1 MRRFL
6 PIVLGLLLLGAAASA
21 QDTRRQESRKAQ
33 LEKEIAAI
41 NRQLKDNARS
51 SSRALTDLALVRR
64 KIAARQELIAESD
77 REIRAL
83 DDSMKVRQQEI
94 DRLQA
99 RHDTLSLYYN
109 RLVRGAYK
117 NRDSRLWYMYI
128 LSSENIGQAVRRFG
142 YLRGLSRNMSE
153 QAKRIQETAAALE
166 LEKERLAGLKEE
178 AQVLRGQRQADVDA
192 LRGEEGESAGL
203 VARLEK
209 DRRKYQN
216 DLKKK
221 NREVEALNREIA
233 EIIRKATA
241 KPKSGG
247 KSTSKGGK
255 TTSTA
260 VDEKLSSS
268 FAANKG
274 RLPWPVEGTVIESYG
289 QHYHPVYKNVKLP
302 FNNGVT
308 LAVSRGAQAH
318 AVFDGTVAQVVVIPG
333 YNQSRGAQA
342 HAVFDGT
349 VAQVVVIPGYNQCVL
364 VQHGSYF
371 TFYCKLKAVSVK
383 AGEKVKTGQVLGT
396 VDTLSGE
403 DQFHFQLWQERTPQ
417 NPENWLR

>member
-1 MRRFL
+1 MKRLL
-6 PIVLGLLLLGAAASA
+6 PIVLVLLFAGVAVSA
-21 QDTRRQESRKAQ
+21 QDTRRQETRKAQ
-33 LEKEIAAI
+33 LEKEIAVI

-51 SSRALTDLALVRR
+51 SSRALTDLSLVRR
-64 KIAARQELIAESD
+64 KISARQELLAESD

-83 DDSMKVRQQEI
+83 DDSVKVKQREI

-109 RLVRGAYK
+109 RLVRSAYK
-117 NRDSRLWYMYI
+117 NRDSRIWYMYI
-128 LSSENIGQAVRRFG
+128 LSSQNIGQAVRRFG
-142 YLRGLSRNMSE
+142 YLKGLSRNMSD
-153 QAKRIQETAAALE
+153 QAKHIREIAAELE
-166 LEKERLAGLKEE
+166 LEKERLEGLKAD
-178 AQVLRGQRQADVDA
+178 AQALRSQRQADVDA
-192 LRGEEGESAGL
+192 LRAEEGHSASL
-203 VARLEK
+203 VAQLEK
-209 DRRKYQN
+209 DRKKYQN

-241 KPKSGG
+241 KPKTSGNA
-247 KSTSKGGK
+247 KKGGK

-260 VDEKLSSS
+260 VDEKLSNS
-268 FAANKG
+268 FASNKG
-274 RLPWPVEGTVIESYG
+274 RLPWPVEGSVIESYG

-308 LAVSRGAQAH
+308 LAVSRGTQVH
-318 AVFDGTVAQVVVIPG
+318 AVFEGTV
-333 YNQSRGAQA
+333 
-342 HAVFDGT
+342 T
-349 VAQVVVIPGYNQCVL
+349 QVVVIPGYNQCVM

-371 TFYCKLKAVSVK
+371 TLYCKLKSVTVK

-396 VDTLSGE
+396 VDTISGE
-403 DQFHFQLWQERTPQ
+403 DQFHFELWQERTPQ

>member
-1 MRRFL
+1 MRRL
-6 PIVLGLLLLGAAASA
+6 ILIVSGLLLLGVAASA

-33 LEKEIAAI
+33 LEKEIAVI
-41 NRQLKDNARS
+41 NQQLKDNAKS
-51 SSRALTDLALVRR
+51 SSRALTDLSLVRR
-64 KIAARQELIAESD
+64 KISARQELIAESD
-77 REIRAL
+77 REIHAL
-83 DDSMKVRQQEI
+83 DDSIRVKQKEI

-109 RLVRGAYK
+109 RLVRSAYK
-117 NRDSRLWYMYI
+117 NRDSRIWYMYI

-142 YLRGLSRNMSE
+142 YLKGLSKNMSD
-153 QAKRIQETAAALE
+153 QARQIQETAAVLE
-166 LEKERLAGLKEE
+166 VEKERLAGMRDE
-178 AQVLRGQRQADVDA
+178 ARALRSQRQAAVDA
-192 LRGEEGESAGL
+192 LRSEEGENANL
-203 VARLEK
+203 VARLQK
-209 DRRKYQN
+209 DRKKYQS
-216 DLKKK
+216 DLQKK

-241 KPKSGG
+241 KPKTSSGSTN
-247 KSTSKGGK
+247 KSTGGK

-274 RLPWPVEGTVIESYG
+274 RLPWPVEGSVIESYG

-308 LAVSRGAQAH
+308 LAVARGTQAK
-318 AVFDGTVAQVVVIPG
+318 
-333 YNQSRGAQA
+333 
-342 HAVFDGT
+342 AVFDGT

-371 TFYCKLKAVSVK
+371 TFYCKLKSVSVK
-383 AGEKVKTGQVLGT
+383 AGQQVKTGQVLGT
-396 VDTLSGE
+396 VDTISGE
-403 DQFHFQLWQERTPQ
+403 DQFHFQLWKERSPQ

>member
-1 MRRFL
+1 MRRL
-6 PIVLGLLLLGAAASA
+6 IPIVLGLLLLGAAASA

-33 LEKEIAAI
+33 LEKEIATI
-41 NRQLKDNARS
+41 NQQLKDNARS
-51 SSRALTDLALVRR
+51 SSRALTDLSLVRR
-64 KIAARQELIAESD
+64 KISARQELIAESD
-77 REIRAL
+77 REIHAL
-83 DDSMKVRQQEI
+83 DDSIRVKQKEI

-109 RLVRGAYK
+109 RLVRSAYK
-117 NRDSRLWYMYI
+117 NRDSRIWYMYI

-142 YLRGLSRNMSE
+142 YLKGLSKNMSD
-153 QAKRIQETAAALE
+153 QARQIQETAAVLE
-166 LEKERLAGLKEE
+166 VEKERLAGMRDE
-178 AQVLRGQRQADVDA
+178 ARALRSQRQADVDA
-192 LRGEEGESAGL
+192 LRSEEGENANL
-203 VARLEK
+203 VARLQK
-209 DRRKYQN
+209 DRKKYQS
-216 DLKKK
+216 DLQKK

-241 KPKSGG
+241 KPKTSSGSTN
-247 KSTSKGGK
+247 KSTGGK

-274 RLPWPVEGTVIESYG
+274 RLPWPVEGSVIESYG

-308 LAVSRGAQAH
+308 LAVARGTQAK
-318 AVFDGTVAQVVVIPG
+318 
-333 YNQSRGAQA
+333 
-342 HAVFDGT
+342 AVFDGT

-371 TFYCKLKAVSVK
+371 TFYCKLKSVTVK
-383 AGEKVKTGQVLGT
+383 AGQQVKTGQVLGT
-396 VDTLSGE
+396 VDTISGE
-403 DQFHFQLWQERTPQ
+403 DQFHFQLWKERTPQ

>member
-6 PIVLGLLLLGAAASA
+6 PIVLGLLLVGAAVSA

-51 SSRALTDLALVRR
+51 SSRALTDLSLVRR

-260 VDEKLSSS
+260 VDETLSKN

-308 LAVSRGAQAH
+308 LAVA
-318 AVFDGTVAQVVVIPG
+318 
-333 YNQSRGAQA
+333 RGAQA

>member
-6 PIVLGLLLLGAAASA
+6 PVVLGLLLVGAAASA

-41 NRQLKDNARS
+41 NRQLQDNARS
-51 SSRALTDLALVRR
+51 SSRALTDLTLVRR
-64 KIAARQELIAESD
+64 KISARQELIAESD

-142 YLRGLSRNMSE
+142 YLKGLSRNMSE
-153 QAKRIQETAAALE
+153 QGKRIQETAAALE
-166 LEKERLAGLKEE
+166 LEKERLAGLKVE
-178 AQVLRGQRQADVDA
+178 AQVLRRQRQADVDA
-192 LRGEEGESAGL
+192 LRGEEGESASL

-216 DLKKK
+216 DLRKK
-221 NREVEALNREIA
+221 NREVEALNREIT

-241 KPKSGG
+241 KSKSGG
-247 KSTSKGGK
+247 KGAAKGGK

-260 VDEKLSSS
+260 IDEALSKNFS
-268 FAANKG
+268 ANKG

-308 LAVSRGAQAH
+308 LAVARGAQA
-318 AVFDGTVAQVVVIPG
+318 
-333 YNQSRGAQA
+333 R
-342 HAVFDGT
+342 AVFDGT

-383 AGEKVKTGQVLGT
+383 AGEKVQTGQVLGT

>member
-1 MRRFL
+1 MRRLL
-6 PIVLGLLLLGAAASA
+6 PIVLVLLFAGAAVSA

-33 LEKEIAAI
+33 LEKEIAVI

-51 SSRALTDLALVRR
+51 SSRALTDLSLVRR

-77 REIRAL
+77 REIHAL
-83 DDSMKVRQQEI
+83 DDSMRVKQREI

-109 RLVRGAYK
+109 RLVRSAYK
-117 NRDSRLWYMYI
+117 NRDSRIWYMYI
-128 LSSENIGQAVRRFG
+128 LSSQNIGQAVRRFG
-142 YLRGLSRNMSE
+142 YLKGLSRNMSE
-153 QAKRIQETAAALE
+153 QAKRIQEAAAELE
-166 LEKERLAGLKEE
+166 LEKERLEGLK
-178 AQVLRGQRQADVDA
+178 ADAKALRSQRQADVDA
-192 LRGEEGESAGL
+192 LRTEEGESANL
-203 VARLEK
+203 VAQLEK
-209 DRRKYQN
+209 DRKKYQN

-241 KPKSGG
+241 KKSG
-247 KSTSKGGK
+247 STTKKGGK

-260 VDEKLSSS
+260 VDEKLSNS

-308 LAVSRGAQAH
+308 LAVA
-318 AVFDGTVAQVVVIPG
+318 
-333 YNQSRGAQA
+333 RGAQA

-371 TFYCKLKAVSVK
+371 TFYCKLKSVTVK
-383 AGEKVKTGQVLGT
+383 AGEKVKTGQILGT

>member
-1 MRRFL
+1 MKRFL
-6 PIVLGLLLLGAAASA
+6 PLVLGLLLMGAAVYA
-21 QDTRRQESRKAQ
+21 QDTRRQETRKAQ

-51 SSRALTDLALVRR
+51 SSRALTDLSLVRR

-77 REIRAL
+77 REIQAL
-83 DDSMKVRQQEI
+83 NDSMQVRQREI

-109 RLVRGAYK
+109 RLVRSAYK
-117 NRDSRLWYMYI
+117 NRDSRIWYMYI
-128 LSSENIGQAVRRFG
+128 LSSDNIGQAVRRFG
-142 YLRGLSRNMSE
+142 YLKGLSRNMSE
-153 QAKRIQETAAALE
+153 QAKHIQETAAVLE
-166 LEKERLAGLKEE
+166 VEKERLAGLKAD
-178 AQVLRGQRQADVDA
+178 AQALRSQRQSDVEA
-192 LRGEEGESAGL
+192 LRSEEGENASL

-209 DRRKYQN
+209 DRRKYQQ
-216 DLKKK
+216 DLQKK

-241 KPKSGG
+241 KPKSSGNAK
-247 KSTSKGGK
+247 KSGGK

-260 VDEKLSSS
+260 VDEKLSNS

-274 RLPWPVEGTVIESYG
+274 RLPWPVEGSVIESYG
-289 QHYHPVYKNVKLP
+289 QHYHPVYKNVKMP

-308 LAVSRGAQAH
+308 LAVARGAQVH
-318 AVFDGTVAQVVVIPG
+318 AVFDGTVTQVVM
-333 YNQSRGAQA
+333 
-342 HAVFDGT
+342 
-349 VAQVVVIPGYNQCVL
+349 IPGYNQCVL

-371 TFYCKLKAVSVK
+371 TFYCKLKSVTVK

>member
-1 MRRFL
+1 MRRLL
-6 PIVLGLLLLGAAASA
+6 PIVLMLLLTGAAVSA

-51 SSRALTDLALVRR
+51 SSRALTDLSLVRR
-64 KIAARQELIAESD
+64 KISARQELIAESD

-83 DDSMKVRQQEI
+83 DDSMKVKQREI

-109 RLVRGAYK
+109 RLVRSAYK
-117 NRDSRLWYMYI
+117 NRDSRVWYMYI

-142 YLRGLSRNMSE
+142 YLKGLSRNMSE
-153 QAKRIQETAAALE
+153 QGKRIRETAAELE
-166 LEKERLAGLKEE
+166 VEKERLAGLKAD
-178 AQVLRGQRQADVDA
+178 AQALRSQRQADVDA
-192 LRGEEGESAGL
+192 LRTEEGESASL
-203 VARLEK
+203 VAQLEK
-209 DRRKYQN
+209 DRKKYQN

-241 KPKSGG
+241 KKSS
-247 KSTSKGGK
+247 STSKTGGK

-260 VDEKLSSS
+260 VDVQLSNN
-268 FAANKG
+268 FASNKG
-274 RLPWPVEGTVIESYG
+274 RLPWPVEGSVIESYG

-308 LAVSRGAQAH
+308 LAVSRGAQVH
-318 AVFDGTVAQVVVIPG
+318 AVFEGTV
-333 YNQSRGAQA
+333 
-342 HAVFDGT
+342 T
-349 VAQVVVIPGYNQCVL
+349 QVVVIPGYNQCVM

-371 TFYCKLKAVSVK
+371 TLYCKLKSVSVK

-396 VDTLSGE
+396 VDTISGE
-403 DQFHFQLWQERTPQ
+403 DQFHFELWQERTPQ

>member
-6 PIVLGLLLLGAAASA
+6 PVFLGLLLVGAAVSA

-51 SSRALTDLALVRR
+51 SSRALTDLSLVRR

-142 YLRGLSRNMSE
+142 YLKGLSRNMSE
-153 QAKRIQETAAALE
+153 QGKRIQETAAELE
-166 LEKERLAGLKEE
+166 LEKERLAGLREE
-178 AQVLRGQRQADVDA
+178 AQALRGQRQADVDA
-192 LRGEEGESAGL
+192 LRGEEGESASL

-209 DRRKYQN
+209 DRRKYQ
-216 DLKKK
+216 DELRKK

-233 EIIRKATA
+233 AIIRKATA
-241 KPKSGG
+241 KPKSGS
-247 KSTSKGGK
+247 KSSSKGGK

-260 VDEKLSSS
+260 VDETLSKN
-268 FAANKG
+268 FASNKG

-333 YNQSRGAQA
+333 YNQ
-342 HAVFDGT
+342 
-349 VAQVVVIPGYNQCVL
+349 CVL

-371 TFYCKLKAVSVK
+371 TFYCKLKSVSVK
-383 AGEKVKTGQVLGT
+383 AGDKVKTGQALGT

-403 DQFHFQLWQERTPQ
+403 DQFHFELWKERAPQ

>member
-6 PIVLGLLLLGAAASA
+6 PVVLGLLLVVAAVSA

-51 SSRALTDLALVRR
+51 SSRALTDLSLVRR

-142 YLRGLSRNMSE
+142 YLKGLSRNMSE
-153 QAKRIQETAAALE
+153 QAKHIQETAAALE
-166 LEKERLAGLKEE
+166 LEKDRLAGLREE

-192 LRGEEGESAGL
+192 LRSEEGESASL

-209 DRRKYQN
+209 DRKKYQN

-247 KSTSKGGK
+247 KSTAKGGK

-260 VDEKLSSS
+260 IDETLSKN

-308 LAVSRGAQAH
+308 LAVARGAQAK
-318 AVFDGTVAQVVVIPG
+318 AVFDGTV
-333 YNQSRGAQA
+333 S
-342 HAVFDGT
+342 
-349 VAQVVVIPGYNQCVL
+349 QVVVIPGYNQCVL

-371 TFYCKLKAVSVK
+371 TFYCKLKSVTVK

-403 DQFHFQLWQERTPQ
+403 DQFHFQLWQERNPQ

>member
-6 PIVLGLLLLGAAASA
+6 PIVLGLLLVGAAVSA

-142 YLRGLSRNMSE
+142 YLKGLSRNMSE
-153 QAKRIQETAAALE
+153 QWKRIQETAAELE
-166 LEKERLAGLKEE
+166 LEKERLAGLREE
-178 AQVLRGQRQADVDA
+178 AQALRGQRQADVDA
-192 LRGEEGESAGL
+192 LRGEEGESASL

-209 DRRKYQN
+209 DRRKYQ
-216 DLKKK
+216 DELRKK

-233 EIIRKATA
+233 AIIRKATA
-241 KPKSGG
+241 KPKSGS
-247 KSTSKGGK
+247 KSSKGGK

-333 YNQSRGAQA
+333 YNQ
-342 HAVFDGT
+342 
-349 VAQVVVIPGYNQCVL
+349 CVL

-371 TFYCKLKAVSVK
+371 TFYCKLKSVSVK
-383 AGEKVKTGQVLGT
+383 AGDKVKTGQALGT

-403 DQFHFQLWQERTPQ
+403 DQFHFELWKERAPQ

>member
-6 PIVLGLLLLGAAASA
+6 PIVLGLLLVGAAVSA

-51 SSRALTDLALVRR
+51 SSRALTDLSLVRR

-83 DDSMKVRQQEI
+83 DDSMKVRQLEI

-142 YLRGLSRNMSE
+142 YLKGLSRNMSE
-153 QAKRIQETAAALE
+153 QAKHIQETAAALE
-166 LEKERLAGLKEE
+166 LEKDRLAGLREE

-192 LRGEEGESAGL
+192 LRSEEGESASL

-216 DLKKK
+216 DLRKK

-247 KSTSKGGK
+247 KSTAKGGK

-260 VDEKLSSS
+260 IDETLSKN

-308 LAVSRGAQAH
+308 LAVARGAQAK
-318 AVFDGTVAQVVVIPG
+318 AVFDGTV
-333 YNQSRGAQA
+333 S
-342 HAVFDGT
+342 
-349 VAQVVVIPGYNQCVL
+349 QVVVIPGYNQCVL

-371 TFYCKLKAVSVK
+371 TFYCKLKSVTVK
-383 AGEKVKTGQVLGT
+383 AGEKVKTGQVLGI

-403 DQFHFQLWQERTPQ
+403 DQFHFQLWQERNPQ

>member
-1 MRRFL
+1 MRRIL
-6 PIVLGLLLLGAAASA
+6 PIVLGLLLVGAAVSA

-51 SSRALTDLALVRR
+51 SSRALTDLSLVRR

-142 YLRGLSRNMSE
+142 YLKGLSRNMSD
-153 QAKRIQETAAALE
+153 QAKHIQETAAALE
-166 LEKERLAGLKEE
+166 LEKDRLAGLREE

-192 LRGEEGESAGL
+192 LRSEEGESASL

-209 DRRKYQN
+209 DRKKYQN

-260 VDEKLSSS
+260 IDETLSKN

-308 LAVSRGAQAH
+308 LAVA
-318 AVFDGTVAQVVVIPG
+318 
-333 YNQSRGAQA
+333 RGAQA

>member
-6 PIVLGLLLLGAAASA
+6 PIVLGLLLVGAAVSA

-77 REIRAL
+77 REIHAL
-83 DDSMKVRQQEI
+83 DDSMRVRQREI

-142 YLRGLSRNMSE
+142 YLKGLSRNMSE
-153 QAKRIQETAAALE
+153 QGKRIQETAAALE

-192 LRGEEGESAGL
+192 LRGEEGESASL

-209 DRRKYQN
+209 DRRKYQ
-216 DLKKK
+216 DDIRKK

-233 EIIRKATA
+233 AIIRKATA
-241 KPKSGG
+241 KPKSGS
-247 KSTSKGGK
+247 KSSPKGGK

-260 VDEKLSSS
+260 VDETLSKN
-268 FAANKG
+268 FASNKG

-308 LAVSRGAQAH
+308 LAV
-318 AVFDGTVAQVVVIPG
+318 
-333 YNQSRGAQA
+333 SRGAQA

>member
-1 MRRFL
+1 MRRFV
-6 PIVLGLLLLGAAASA
+6 PIVLGLLLVGAAVSA

-51 SSRALTDLALVRR
+51 SSRALTDLTLVRR

-142 YLRGLSRNMSE
+142 YLKGLSRNMSE
-153 QAKRIQETAAALE
+153 QAKHIQETAAALE
-166 LEKERLAGLKEE
+166 LEKERLAGLREE

-192 LRGEEGESAGL
+192 LRGEEGESASL

-209 DRRKYQN
+209 DRKKYQN
-216 DLKKK
+216 DLRKK

-241 KPKSGG
+241 KPKAGS
-247 KSTSKGGK
+247 KSTAKGGK

-260 VDEKLSSS
+260 IDETLSKN

-308 LAVSRGAQAH
+308 LAVSRGAQAK
-318 AVFDGTVAQVVVIPG
+318 AVFDGTV
-333 YNQSRGAQA
+333 S
-342 HAVFDGT
+342 
-349 VAQVVVIPGYNQCVL
+349 QVVVIPGYNQCVL

-371 TFYCKLKAVSVK
+371 TFYCKLKSVSVK

-403 DQFHFQLWQERTPQ
+403 DQFHFQLWQGRNPQ

>member
-6 PIVLGLLLLGAAASA
+6 PIVLGLLLVGAAVSA

-51 SSRALTDLALVRR
+51 SSRALTDLSLVRR

-142 YLRGLSRNMSE
+142 YLKGLSRNMSE
-153 QAKRIQETAAALE
+153 QAKNIQETAAALE
-166 LEKERLAGLKEE
+166 LEKDRLAGLKEE

-192 LRGEEGESAGL
+192 LRGEEGESASL

-209 DRRKYQN
+209 DRRKYQD
-216 DLKKK
+216 DLRKK

-233 EIIRKATA
+233 AIIRKATA
-241 KPKSGG
+241 KPKSSG

-260 VDEKLSSS
+260 VDETLSKN
-268 FAANKG
+268 FASNKG

-308 LAVSRGAQAH
+308 LAVARGAQAK
-318 AVFDGTVAQVVVIPG
+318 AVFDGTV
-333 YNQSRGAQA
+333 S
-342 HAVFDGT
+342 
-349 VAQVVVIPGYNQCVL
+349 QVVVIPGYNQCVL

-371 TFYCKLKAVSVK
+371 TFYCKLKSVTVK

>member
-6 PIVLGLLLLGAAASA
+6 SVVLGLLLVGAAVSA

-260 VDEKLSSS
+260 VDETLSKN

-308 LAVSRGAQAH
+308 LAVA
-318 AVFDGTVAQVVVIPG
+318 
-333 YNQSRGAQA
+333 RGAQA

>member
-41 NRQLKDNARS
+41 NRQLRENSQAG
-51 SSRALTDLALVRR
+51 SRALTDLALVRR
-64 KIAARQELIAESD
+64 KIAARQELIVESD
-77 REIRAL
+77 REIQAI
-83 DDSMKVRQQEI
+83 DDSMKVKQKEI

-109 RLVRGAYK
+109 RLVRSAYK
-117 NRDSRLWYMYI
+117 NRDSRVWYMYI
-128 LSSENIGQAVRRFG
+128 LSSESIGQAVRRFG

-153 QAKRIQETAAALE
+153 QARRIQEAAAALE
-166 LEKERLAGLKEE
+166 LEKERLADLKAQ
-178 AQVLRGQRQADVDA
+178 AQVLRSRRQADVDA
-192 LRGEEGESAGL
+192 LRAEEGESASL

-209 DRRKYQN
+209 DRKKYQSE
-216 DLKKK
+216 LQKK

-241 KPKSGG
+241 KPKSSG
-247 KSTSKGGK
+247 KSSSKGGK

-260 VDEKLSSS
+260 VDEALSKN
-268 FAANKG
+268 FASNKG
-274 RLPWPVEGTVIESYG
+274 RLPWPVEGTVVESYG

-308 LAVSRGAQAH
+308 LAVSRGAQAR
-318 AVFDGTVAQVVVIPG
+318 AVFDGTV
-333 YNQSRGAQA
+333 
-342 HAVFDGT
+342 T
-349 VAQVVVIPGYNQCVL
+349 KVALIQGFNQCVI

-371 TFYCKLKAVSVK
+371 TLYCKLKTVGVK
-383 AGEKVKTGQVLGT
+383 VGDKVTTGQVVGV
-396 VDTLSGE
+396 VDTISGE
-403 DQFHFQLWQERTPQ
+403 DQFHFQLWKERTPQ
-417 NPENWLR
+417 NPEDWLR

>member
-6 PIVLGLLLLGAAASA
+6 PIVLGLLLVGAAASA

-51 SSRALTDLALVRR
+51 SSRALTDLTLVRR

-83 DDSMKVRQQEI
+83 DDSMKVRQREI

-142 YLRGLSRNMSE
+142 YLKGLSRNMSE
-153 QAKRIQETAAALE
+153 QGKRIQETAAELE

-192 LRGEEGESAGL
+192 LRGEEGESASL

-216 DLKKK
+216 DLRKK

-247 KSTSKGGK
+247 KSTAKGGK

-260 VDEKLSSS
+260 VDETLSKN

-308 LAVSRGAQAH
+308 IAVA
-318 AVFDGTVAQVVVIPG
+318 
-333 YNQSRGAQA
+333 RGAQA

-371 TFYCKLKAVSVK
+371 TFYCKLKSVSVK

>member
-6 PIVLGLLLLGAAASA
+6 PLVLGLLLVGAVVSA

-51 SSRALTDLALVRR
+51 SSRALTDLSLVRR

-83 DDSMKVRQQEI
+83 DDSMKARQLEI

-142 YLRGLSRNMSE
+142 YLKGLSRNMSE
-153 QAKRIQETAAALE
+153 QAKHIQETAAALE
-166 LEKERLAGLKEE
+166 LEKERLAGLREE

-192 LRGEEGESAGL
+192 LRSEEGESASL

-216 DLKKK
+216 DLRKK

-247 KSTSKGGK
+247 KSTAKGGK

-260 VDEKLSSS
+260 IDETLSKN

-308 LAVSRGAQAH
+308 LAVSRGAQAK
-318 AVFDGTVAQVVVIPG
+318 AVFDGTV
-333 YNQSRGAQA
+333 S
-342 HAVFDGT
+342 
-349 VAQVVVIPGYNQCVL
+349 QVVVIPGYNQCVL

-371 TFYCKLKAVSVK
+371 TFYCKLKSVTVK

-403 DQFHFQLWQERTPQ
+403 DQFHFQLWQERNPQ

>member
-6 PIVLGLLLLGAAASA
+6 PLILGLLLMGVTASA

-51 SSRALTDLALVRR
+51 SSRALTDLSLVRR

-77 REIRAL
+77 REIRSL
-83 DDSMKVRQQEI
+83 DDSMRVKQREI

-99 RHDTLSLYYN
+99 RHDTLSLYYD

-117 NRDSRLWYMYI
+117 NRDSRIWYMYI

-142 YLRGLSRNMSE
+142 YLKGLSRNMSE
-153 QAKRIQETAAALE
+153 QGKRIQETAAELE
-166 LEKERLAGLKEE
+166 LEKERLEGLRDAARE
-178 AQVLRGQRQADVDA
+178 LRSQRQADVDA
-192 LRGEEGESAGL
+192 LRTEEGESASL
-203 VARLEK
+203 VSRLEK
-209 DRRKYQN
+209 DRRKYQ
-216 DLKKK
+216 DELRKK

-247 KSTSKGGK
+247 KSTAKGGK

-260 VDEKLSSS
+260 IDETLSKN

-274 RLPWPVEGTVIESYG
+274 RLPWPVEGSVIESYG

-308 LAVSRGAQAH
+308 LAVARGAQAK
-318 AVFDGTVAQVVVIPG
+318 AVFDGTV
-333 YNQSRGAQA
+333 S
-342 HAVFDGT
+342 
-349 VAQVVVIPGYNQCVL
+349 QVVVIPGYNQCVL

-371 TFYCKLKAVSVK
+371 TFYCKLKSVSVK

>member
-6 PIVLGLLLLGAAASA
+6 PIVLGLLLVGAAVSA

-51 SSRALTDLALVRR
+51 SSRALTDLTLVRR
-64 KIAARQELIAESD
+64 KISARQELIAESD

-142 YLRGLSRNMSE
+142 YLKGLSRNMSE
-153 QAKRIQETAAALE
+153 QAKNIQETAAALE
-166 LEKERLAGLKEE
+166 LEKDRLAGLKEE

-192 LRGEEGESAGL
+192 LRGEEGESASL

-209 DRRKYQN
+209 DRRKYQD
-216 DLKKK
+216 DLRKK

-233 EIIRKATA
+233 AIIRKATA
-241 KPKSGG
+241 KPKSSG
-247 KSTSKGGK
+247 KSTAKGGK

-260 VDEKLSSS
+260 VDETLSKN
-268 FAANKG
+268 FASNKG

-308 LAVSRGAQAH
+308 LAVARGAQAK
-318 AVFDGTVAQVVVIPG
+318 AVFDGTV
-333 YNQSRGAQA
+333 S
-342 HAVFDGT
+342 
-349 VAQVVVIPGYNQCVL
+349 QVVVIPGYNQCVL

-371 TFYCKLKAVSVK
+371 TFYCKLKSVTVK

>member
-6 PIVLGLLLLGAAASA
+6 PIVLGLLLVGAAVSA

-64 KIAARQELIAESD
+64 KITARQELIAESD

-142 YLRGLSRNMSE
+142 YLKGLSRNMSE
-153 QAKRIQETAAALE
+153 QAKNIQETAAALE
-166 LEKERLAGLKEE
+166 LEKDRLAGLKEE

-192 LRGEEGESAGL
+192 LRGEEGESASL

-209 DRRKYQN
+209 DRRKYQD
-216 DLKKK
+216 DLRKK

-241 KPKSGG
+241 KPKSSG
-247 KSTSKGGK
+247 KSTAKGGK

-260 VDEKLSSS
+260 VDETLSKN
-268 FAANKG
+268 FASNKG

-308 LAVSRGAQAH
+308 LAVARGAQAK
-318 AVFDGTVAQVVVIPG
+318 AVFDGTV
-333 YNQSRGAQA
+333 S
-342 HAVFDGT
+342 
-349 VAQVVVIPGYNQCVL
+349 QVVVIPGYNQCVL

-371 TFYCKLKAVSVK
+371 TFYCKLKSVTVK

>member
-6 PIVLGLLLLGAAASA
+6 PVVLGLLLMGAAVSA
-21 QDTRRQESRKAQ
+21 QDTRRQETRKAQ

-51 SSRALTDLALVRR
+51 SSRALTDLSLVRR

-77 REIRAL
+77 REIQAL
-83 DDSMKVRQQEI
+83 NDSMQVRQREI

-109 RLVRGAYK
+109 RLVRSAYK
-117 NRDSRLWYMYI
+117 NRDSRIWYMYI
-128 LSSENIGQAVRRFG
+128 LSSDNIGQAVRRFG
-142 YLRGLSRNMSE
+142 YLKGLSRNMSE
-153 QAKRIQETAAALE
+153 QAKHIQETAAALE
-166 LEKERLAGLKEE
+166 LEKERLAGLKAD
-178 AQVLRGQRQADVDA
+178 AQALRNQRQSDVEA
-192 LRGEEGESAGL
+192 LRGEEGENASL

-209 DRRKYQN
+209 DRRKYQQ
-216 DLKKK
+216 DLQKK

-241 KPKSGG
+241 KPKSSGNAK
-247 KSTSKGGK
+247 KSGGK

-260 VDEKLSSS
+260 VDEKLSNS

-274 RLPWPVEGTVIESYG
+274 RLPWPVEGSVIESYG
-289 QHYHPVYKNVKLP
+289 QHYHPVYKNVKMP

-308 LAVSRGAQAH
+308 LAVARGAQVH
-318 AVFDGTVAQVVVIPG
+318 AVFDGTVTQVVM
-333 YNQSRGAQA
+333 
-342 HAVFDGT
+342 
-349 VAQVVVIPGYNQCVL
+349 IPGYNQCVL

-371 TFYCKLKAVSVK
+371 TFYCKLKSVSVK
-383 AGEKVKTGQVLGT
+383 AGDQVKTGQVLGT
-396 VDTLSGE
+396 VDTISGE
-403 DQFHFQLWQERTPQ
+403 DQFHFQLWKERNPQ

>member
-1 MRRFL
+1 MRRL
-6 PIVLGLLLLGAAASA
+6 IPIVLGLLLLGAAASA

-41 NRQLKDNARS
+41 NRQLQDNARS
-51 SSRALTDLALVRR
+51 SSRALTDLSLVRR
-64 KIAARQELIAESD
+64 KIAARQELLAESD
-77 REIRAL
+77 REIHAL
-83 DDSMKVRQQEI
+83 DDSMKVRQREI

-142 YLRGLSRNMSE
+142 YLKGLSRNMSE
-153 QAKRIQETAAALE
+153 QGKRIQETAAALE
-166 LEKERLAGLKEE
+166 LEKERLAGLRDE
-178 AQVLRGQRQADVDA
+178 AQALRRQRQADVDA
-192 LRGEEGESAGL
+192 LRGEEGESASL

-209 DRRKYQN
+209 DRKKYQN

-247 KSTSKGGK
+247 KSTAKGGK

-260 VDEKLSSS
+260 IDETLSNN

-274 RLPWPVEGTVIESYG
+274 RLPWPVEGSVIESYG

-308 LAVSRGAQAH
+308 LAVARGTQAK
-318 AVFDGTVAQVVVIPG
+318 
-333 YNQSRGAQA
+333 
-342 HAVFDGT
+342 AVFDGT

-364 VQHGSYF
+364 VQHGAYF
-371 TFYCKLKAVSVK
+371 TFYCKLKSVTVK

-396 VDTLSGE
+396 VDTIGGE
-403 DQFHFQLWQERTPQ
+403 DQFHFQLWKERNPQ

>member
-6 PIVLGLLLLGAAASA
+6 PIVLGLLLVGAAVSA

-51 SSRALTDLALVRR
+51 SSRALTDLSLVRR

-142 YLRGLSRNMSE
+142 YLKGLSRNMSE

-216 DLKKK
+216 DLRKK

-247 KSTSKGGK
+247 KSTARGGK

-260 VDEKLSSS
+260 VDETLSKN

-333 YNQSRGAQA
+333 YNQ
-342 HAVFDGT
+342 
-349 VAQVVVIPGYNQCVL
+349 CVL
-364 VQHGSYF
+364 VQHGSFF
-371 TFYCKLKAVSVK
+371 TFYCKLKSVTVK

>member
-1 MRRFL
+1 MG
-6 PIVLGLLLLGAAASA
+6 VTASA

-51 SSRALTDLALVRR
+51 SSRALTDLSLVRR

-77 REIRAL
+77 REIRSL
-83 DDSMKVRQQEI
+83 DDSMRVKQREI

-99 RHDTLSLYYN
+99 RHDTLSLYYD

-117 NRDSRLWYMYI
+117 NRDSRIWYMYI

-142 YLRGLSRNMSE
+142 YLKGLSRNMSE
-153 QAKRIQETAAALE
+153 QGKRIQETAAELE
-166 LEKERLAGLKEE
+166 LEKERLEGLRDAARE
-178 AQVLRGQRQADVDA
+178 LRSQRQADVDA
-192 LRGEEGESAGL
+192 LRTEEGESASL
-203 VARLEK
+203 VSRLEK
-209 DRRKYQN
+209 DRRKYQ
-216 DLKKK
+216 DELRKK

-247 KSTSKGGK
+247 KSTAKGGK

-260 VDEKLSSS
+260 IDETLSKN

-274 RLPWPVEGTVIESYG
+274 RLPWPVEGSVIESYG

-308 LAVSRGAQAH
+308 LAVARGAQAK
-318 AVFDGTVAQVVVIPG
+318 AVFDGTV
-333 YNQSRGAQA
+333 S
-342 HAVFDGT
+342 
-349 VAQVVVIPGYNQCVL
+349 QVVVIPGYNQCVL
-364 VQHGSYF
+364 VQHGAYF
-371 TFYCKLKAVSVK
+371 TFYCKLKSVAVK
-383 AGEKVKTGQVLGT
+383 AGEKVKTGQVIGT
-396 VDTLSGE
+396 VDTISGE
-403 DQFHFQLWQERTPQ
+403 DQFHFQLWKERTPQ

>member
-6 PIVLGLLLLGAAASA
+6 PIVLGLLLVGAAVSA

-51 SSRALTDLALVRR
+51 SSRALTDLSLVRR

-142 YLRGLSRNMSE
+142 YLKGLSRNMSE
-153 QAKRIQETAAALE
+153 QAKHIQETAAALE
-166 LEKERLAGLKEE
+166 LEKDRLAGLREE

-192 LRGEEGESAGL
+192 LRGEEGESASL

-216 DLKKK
+216 DLRKK

-247 KSTSKGGK
+247 KSTAKGGK

-260 VDEKLSSS
+260 IDEALSKN
-268 FAANKG
+268 FASNKG

-333 YNQSRGAQA
+333 YNQ
-342 HAVFDGT
+342 
-349 VAQVVVIPGYNQCVL
+349 CVL

-371 TFYCKLKAVSVK
+371 TFYCKLKSVTVK

>member
-6 PIVLGLLLLGAAASA
+6 PVVLGLLLVGAAVSA

-51 SSRALTDLALVRR
+51 SSRALTDLSLVRR

-142 YLRGLSRNMSE
+142 YLKGLSRNMSE
-153 QAKRIQETAAALE
+153 QAKHIQETAAALE
-166 LEKERLAGLKEE
+166 LEKDRLAGLREE

-192 LRGEEGESAGL
+192 LRSEEGESASL

-209 DRRKYQN
+209 DRKKYQN
-216 DLKKK
+216 DLRKK

-247 KSTSKGGK
+247 KSTAKGGK

-260 VDEKLSSS
+260 IDETLSKN

-308 LAVSRGAQAH
+308 LAVARGAQAK
-318 AVFDGTVAQVVVIPG
+318 AVFDGTV
-333 YNQSRGAQA
+333 S
-342 HAVFDGT
+342 
-349 VAQVVVIPGYNQCVL
+349 QVVVIPGYNQCVL

-371 TFYCKLKAVSVK
+371 TFYCKLKSVTVK

>member
-6 PIVLGLLLLGAAASA
+6 PIVLGLLLVGAVVSA

-142 YLRGLSRNMSE
+142 YLKGLSRNMSE
-153 QAKRIQETAAALE
+153 QAKNIQETAAALE
-166 LEKERLAGLKEE
+166 LEKDRLAGLKEE

-192 LRGEEGESAGL
+192 LRGEEGESASL

-209 DRRKYQN
+209 DRRKYQD
-216 DLKKK
+216 DLRKK

-233 EIIRKATA
+233 AIIRKATA
-241 KPKSGG
+241 KPKASG
-247 KSTSKGGK
+247 KSTAKGGK

-260 VDEKLSSS
+260 VDETLSKN
-268 FAANKG
+268 FASNKG

-308 LAVSRGAQAH
+308 LAVARGAQAK
-318 AVFDGTVAQVVVIPG
+318 AVFDGTV
-333 YNQSRGAQA
+333 S
-342 HAVFDGT
+342 
-349 VAQVVVIPGYNQCVL
+349 QVVVIPGYNQCVL

-371 TFYCKLKAVSVK
+371 TFYCKLKSVTVK

>member
-1 MRRFL
+1 MKRL
-6 PIVLGLLLLGAAASA
+6 IPIVLGLLLLGVAASA

-33 LEKEIAAI
+33 LEKEIAVI
-41 NRQLKDNARS
+41 NKQLKDNAQS
-51 SSRALTDLALVRR
+51 SSRALTDLSLVRR
-64 KIAARQELIAESD
+64 KINARQELIAESD
-77 REIRAL
+77 REIHAL
-83 DDSMKVRQQEI
+83 DDSIRVKQKEI

-109 RLVRGAYK
+109 RLVRSAYK
-117 NRDSRLWYMYI
+117 NRDSRIWYMYI

-142 YLRGLSRNMSE
+142 YLKGLSKNMSD
-153 QAKRIQETAAALE
+153 QARQIQETAAVLE
-166 LEKERLAGLKEE
+166 VEKERLAVMRDD
-178 AQVLRGQRQADVDA
+178 ARTLRSQRQADVDA
-192 LRGEEGESAGL
+192 LRSEEGESASL
-203 VARLEK
+203 VARLQK
-209 DRRKYQN
+209 DRKKYQS
-216 DLKKK
+216 DLQKK

-241 KPKSGG
+241 KPKTSSGTN
-247 KSTSKGGK
+247 KNTGGK

-274 RLPWPVEGTVIESYG
+274 RLPWPVEGSVIESYG

-308 LAVSRGAQAH
+308 LAVARGTQAK
-318 AVFDGTVAQVVVIPG
+318 AVFDGTV
-333 YNQSRGAQA
+333 S
-342 HAVFDGT
+342 
-349 VAQVVVIPGYNQCVL
+349 QVVVIPGYNQCVL

-371 TFYCKLKAVSVK
+371 TFYCKLKSVSVK
-383 AGEKVKTGQVLGT
+383 AGQQVKTGQVLGT
-396 VDTLSGE
+396 VDTISGE
-403 DQFHFQLWQERTPQ
+403 DQFHFQLWKERTPQ

>member
-6 PIVLGLLLLGAAASA
+6 PIVLGLLLVGAAASA

-83 DDSMKVRQQEI
+83 DDSMRVRQQEI

-142 YLRGLSRNMSE
+142 YLKGLSRNMSE
-153 QAKRIQETAAALE
+153 QGKRIQETAAALE
-166 LEKERLAGLKEE
+166 LERERLAGLKEE

-192 LRGEEGESAGL
+192 LRGEEGESASL

-216 DLKKK
+216 DLRKK

-247 KSTSKGGK
+247 KSTAKGGK

-260 VDEKLSSS
+260 IDETLSKN

-308 LAVSRGAQAH
+308 LS
-318 AVFDGTVAQVVVIPG
+318 VA
-333 YNQSRGAQA
+333 RGAQA

-371 TFYCKLKAVSVK
+371 TFYCKLKSVSVK

>member
-6 PIVLGLLLLGAAASA
+6 SIVLGLLLVGAAVSA

-64 KIAARQELIAESD
+64 KITARQELIAESD

-142 YLRGLSRNMSE
+142 YLKGLSRNMSE
-153 QAKRIQETAAALE
+153 QAKHIQETAAALE
-166 LEKERLAGLKEE
+166 LEKDRLAGLREE
-178 AQVLRGQRQADVDA
+178 ARVLRGQRQADVDA
-192 LRGEEGESAGL
+192 LRGEEGESASL

-209 DRRKYQN
+209 DRRKYQ
-216 DLKKK
+216 DELRKK

-233 EIIRKATA
+233 AIIRKATA
-241 KPKSGG
+241 KPKAGS
-247 KSTSKGGK
+247 KSSKGGK

-260 VDEKLSSS
+260 VDETLSKN
-268 FAANKG
+268 FASNKG

-308 LAVSRGAQAH
+308 LAVARGAQAK
-318 AVFDGTVAQVVVIPG
+318 AVFDGTV
-333 YNQSRGAQA
+333 S
-342 HAVFDGT
+342 
-349 VAQVVVIPGYNQCVL
+349 QVVVIPGYNQCVL